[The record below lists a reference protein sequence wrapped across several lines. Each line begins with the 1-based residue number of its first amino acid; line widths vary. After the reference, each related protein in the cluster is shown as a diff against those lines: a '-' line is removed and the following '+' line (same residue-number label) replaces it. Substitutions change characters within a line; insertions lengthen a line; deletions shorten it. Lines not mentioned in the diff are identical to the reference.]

1 MEPAEEQGG
10 GAGGGHGPAKA
21 QRQHSTC
28 PGSEAIPGPPKP
40 PSVAEPPQDSTALST
55 LGTVG
60 EDRAASRPPFS
71 ASGGSSSASL
81 ASLRLPDLRGVR
93 GPRRKSGCHR
103 HWLLTLETEMS
114 TQSVSLLRPG
124 LGNQRP
130 LGDQVDTRGG
140 RQASG
145 QTHFTDGNTEALGRL
160 HHTPKVTWWA
170 TVEPRFK
177 GELQRLDSCP
187 LPTKAW
193 GINTGELRN
202 V

>member
-177 GELQRLDSCP
+177 GELQSLDSCP